1 EADFWGEL
9 ETNLEQI
16 LNSNAGLGYLRT
28 QNDPTITV
36 AEANPQAP
44 VVAVDGIDEVELGED
59 AGPVPTPGQD
69 QAQPPVV
76 QAPNTVLQVQ
86 TLPQTTETNSG
97 TENPNEVSFTPAF
110 SINRQAGLISVYANK
125 RIHEQVNEYLME
137 VRKNATAQV
146 LIEAKVLEV
155 NLSDEFSA
163 GINWN
168 LLDSFFD
175 SDLSIGFAGGTTGGL
190 GLTPT
195 ATNALTLTYSG
206 DNITSIVDAI
216 ARFGTV
222 HALASPRLTV
232 LNNQPAVLNVAQNIV
247 YFTLDIERT
256 DGTDDNPPTTTIDSE
271 VNSVPEGVL
280 INVIPSVNP
289 DTQTITLQIRP
300 TVTRVV
306 DRAFDPATSVTLADS
321 GLPTTLDEG
330 IPELN
335 VQEIDSILNMKSGQI
350 AILGGLLQD
359 RSDNTS
365 ESVPVLGEVPIVG
378 NLFKARTSSI
388 SKTELVI
395 FIKATIIDAPGS
407 IHNTDK
413 ELYRTFAQDRRPLR
427 F

>member
-1 EADFWGEL
+1 
-9 ETNLEQI
+9 
-16 LNSNAGLGYLRT
+16 
-28 QNDPTITV
+28 
-36 AEANPQAP
+36 
-44 VVAVDGIDEVELGED
+44 
-59 AGPVPTPGQD
+59 
-69 QAQPPVV
+69 
-76 QAPNTVLQVQ
+76 
-86 TLPQTTETNSG
+86 
-97 TENPNEVSFTPAF
+97 
-110 SINRQAGLISVYANK
+110 
-125 RIHEQVNEYLME
+125 M
-137 VRKNATAQV
+137 
-146 LIEAKVLEV
+146 
-155 NLSDEFSA
+155 
-163 GINWN
+163 
-168 LLDSFFD
+168 
-175 SDLSIGFAGGTTGGL
+175 
-190 GLTPT
+190 
-195 ATNALTLTYSG
+195 
-206 DNITSIVDAI
+206 
-216 ARFGTV
+216 
-222 HALASPRLTV
+222 ASPRLTV

-306 DRAFDPATSVTLADS
+306 DRALDPATSVPLADS
-321 GLPTTLDEG
+321 GHPTTLDEG
-330 IPELN
+330 RPELN

-378 NLFKARTSSI
+378 NLFKARTSAI